1 MRKKQKYKNNL
12 WVLEPGF
19 FSVLISQ
26 EKKPGPEL
34 NGREGASQR
43 NPKMVIAH
51 PKSSKISKSA
61 YKTWTNRACNKNNL
75 TRSVQPSHTGKD
87 LTPCMKQTTTNSEKK
102 MRQRVV
108 GGKERI
114 WFNQNELLT
123 IS

>member
-1 MRKKQKYKNNL
+1 
-12 WVLEPGF
+12 
-19 FSVLISQ
+19 
-26 EKKPGPEL
+26 
-34 NGREGASQR
+34 
-43 NPKMVIAH
+43 MVIAH

-87 LTPCMKQTTTNSEKK
+87 LTPCIKQTTTNSEKK

-108 GGKERI
+108 GGGKERI
-114 WFNQNELLT
+114 WFHENEMLT